1 MARLCSV
8 NLCALVLT
16 VTLTSSCQHAG
27 RNAVTS
33 AHEARPDLASMEG
46 AASSRSDDEAVS
58 NPAIALVAD
67 EQPDAGATNDEVATD
82 SPAPPEVLT
91 LAALEQCAIEN
102 NPAIRQAA
110 AAVSK
115 AVGFRDQVGRYP
127 NPVAGYNGSQL
138 ADRGTDQHIA
148 FVEQDIVMGR
158 KLDRNRLVL
167 EQEVQAQLWQVE
179 VTRMRVVTDVRTRF
193 YETLAAQERVRLA
206 AEFEEVAGKGVQAAQ
221 KRLEA
226 LEGNRPELLQ
236 TRIQQS
242 EVQLLKERAD
252 ISFTAAWKS
261 LFTVVGLPCESA
273 GALSGT
279 LRIPLESRDWEAT
292 YCQLV
297 EVSPEIRMACSRVAL
312 AQANM
317 DRQKAQPIPNLSLMI
332 AGGYDRGTG
341 SEMVNTQVGIPV
353 PLYNKNQGNIAAA
366 WGEYC
371 RATQELQRL
380 KLSVRAR
387 LIDAGRNYDSAAAQ
401 VRRYDNEILP
411 NAREA
416 LSLSEQSFGAG
427 ELEFL
432 QVLIVRRTFFDSN
445 LQFVQAQM
453 EFALAHSLID
463 GLLLSGGLIEST
475 DTSADDGL
483 RGQALSGQ

>member
-1 MARLCSV
+1 MARVCSV
-8 NLCALVLT
+8 DLCALVLT
-16 VTLTSSCQHAG
+16 VTLTFSCQHAG
-27 RNAVTS
+27 RNVVTFRP
-33 AHEARPDLASMEG
+33 EAQPDLASTLG
-46 AASSRSDDEAVS
+46 AAESRSDDETAS
-58 NPAIALVAD
+58 TPSIALVAD
-67 EQPDAGATNDEVATD
+67 EQPAAPAISDTAATESSV
-82 SPAPPEVLT
+82 PPEVLT
-91 LAALEQCAIEN
+91 LAALEQCAIDN
-102 NPAIRQAA
+102 NPAIRQAT

-138 ADRGTDQHIA
+138 ADRGTDQHVA
-148 FVEQDIVMGR
+148 FVEQDIVMGK

-179 VTRMRVVTDVRTRF
+179 MTRMRVVTDVRTRF

-242 EVQLLKERAD
+242 EVQLLKQRAD
-252 ISFTAAWKS
+252 INFAAAWKS
-261 LFTVVGLPCESA
+261 LFTVVGVPCQNE
-273 GALSGT
+273 GALTGT
-279 LRIPLESRDWEAT
+279 LRIPLENRDWEAV
-292 YCQLV
+292 YGQLV

-353 PLYNKNQGNIAAA
+353 PLYNRNQGNIAAA

-411 NAREA
+411 NAKEA
-416 LSLSEQSFGAG
+416 LSLSEQSFRAG

-453 EFALAHSLID
+453 EFAQAHSLID

-475 DTSADDGL
+475 DTFADDGL